1 MSGSPLRVAVVGEE
15 AAGVQ
20 VLHALSELRPAVEIA
35 AVLTGGSDRTVV
47 REAAARLGLRT
58 SDARLVRS
66 AAFAEQLDGTG
77 IDLLLNVHSL
87 HIVHP
92 DVVEAPTIGSF
103 NLHPGPL
110 PQYAGLNVPS
120 WAIYHGEHEHAVTV
134 HWMDAGVDS
143 GPIAW
148 SSAFNLTDQD
158 TGLSV
163 SAKCVREGVPL
174 AVKLVEVALAD
185 PTRIPRIEQDRS
197 RRRYF
202 HAGPPN
208 DGRLDWH
215 ARALEVIRFIRA
227 ADYAPFIS
235 PWGHPTA
242 KLGGREVGI
251 AKAVPS
257 AARSERTPGTIRDIS
272 DDGAVVSTLDEDVIV
287 QRLWIDGSYRRPAD
301 VLCD

>member
-1 MSGSPLRVAVVGEE
+1 MSGPPLRVAVVGEE

-35 AVLTGGSDRTVV
+35 AVLTGGTDRTVV
-47 REAAARLGLRT
+47 RDAAARLGLET
-58 SDARLVRS
+58 LDARLVRS
-66 AAFAEQLDGTG
+66 PAFGEQLGRAG
-77 IDLLLNVHSL
+77 IDLVLNVHSL

-92 DVVEAPTIGSF
+92 DVVDAPTIGTF

-120 WAIYHGEHEHAVTV
+120 WAIYNGERVHAVTL

-143 GPIAW
+143 GPVAW
-148 SSAFNLTDQD
+148 SSAFGLTDQD

-163 SAKCVREGVPL
+163 SAKCIREGVPL
-174 AVKLVEVALAD
+174 ARRLVELALED
-185 PTRIPRIEQDRS
+185 PARIPRVEQDRS

-215 ARALEVIRFIRA
+215 APAGEVLRFVRA
-227 ADYAPFIS
+227 ADYAPFAS

-242 KLGGREVGI
+242 ELAGRDVGI
-251 AKAVPS
+251 AKAVPTG
-257 AARSERTPGTIRDIS
+257 ARSAQAPGIIRGIS
-272 DDGAVVSTLDEDVIV
+272 DDGALVSTLDEDVV
-287 QRLWIDGSYRRPAD
+287 VKRLWIDGSYRRPAD
-301 VLCD
+301 VLSD